1 MAKVFSL
8 ASWNVE
14 HFKGDPSRVQRVVS
28 YLNDSKGGNK
38 PDIFALYEVEGAEV
52 YSELVT
58 NMPSYSF
65 HITEGP
71 QVQEIL
77 VGVKKTM
84 TAFFT
89 QKIEFKSGNS
99 MLRPGALLSVRK
111 DGEDYT
117 ILFLHTKS
125 SPNPVGL
132 GLRDDMFTKAVE
144 FRRKLE
150 KKTETPKWDSNY
162 LFLGDLNTMG
172 MNYPFQKAIG
182 AELELKKLDRDA
194 KRAQMTRLTKNA
206 PSTWSNGS
214 KSKIPPSDLDHVVA
228 SDNLRFKTFGGSSI
242 SVRGWVEETTDS
254 AKDQWIR
261 DYSDHAL
268 LYLEVHT

>member
-14 HFKGDPSRVQRVVS
+14 HFKGDPSRVKRVVS
-28 YLNDSKGGNK
+28 YLNDPNGGNK

-52 YSELVT
+52 YSELVEQ
-58 NMPSYSF
+58 MPGYSF

-71 QVQEIL
+71 QIQEIL

-89 QKIEFKSGNS
+89 QKTEFKAGNTF
-99 MLRPGALLSVRK
+99 LRPGALLSVHK

-117 ILFLHTKS
+117 VLFLHTKS

-132 GLRDDMFTKAVE
+132 GLRDDMFTKAIE

-150 KKTETPKWDSNY
+150 KKTETNKWESNY

-172 MNYPFQKAIG
+172 MNYPFQKAID
-182 AELELKKLDRDA
+182 ADLELKKLDKDA
-194 KRAQMTRLTKNA
+194 KRVRMVRLTKNA
-206 PSTWSNGS
+206 PKTWSNGS
-214 KSKIPPSDLDHVVA
+214 KSKIPPSDLDQVVA
-228 SDNLRFKTFGGSSI
+228 SDNLTFKDFGGSSV

-254 AKDQWIR
+254 AQDQWIEN
-261 DYSDHAL
+261 YSDHAL
-268 LYLEVHT
+268 LYFEVHS